1 MQTLFLSD
9 LHLGE
14 NTPEISASFK
24 KFIQYCQ
31 HNFDNIDSVYILG
44 DFFEFW
50 VGDDYQSEYVKNIF
64 NDLASLS
71 NLSKKHSIKCYFMHG
86 NRDFLIGK
94 GSQAAFTQQTS
105 FRIIEDPFC
114 IELDA
119 EKVLLSH
126 GDSLCTDDIEY
137 QKIRQML
144 RNDLWQKDMLSK
156 SVEERIQI
164 ALASRQQSQQKQQQ
178 LEGQE
183 YIADVNQE
191 AVDELLRQYQCK
203 TLIHG
208 HTHRPDSHLFT
219 LDGQQ
224 AKRIVLGAWY
234 EQGSFLKYENQN
246 FSTVKL

>member
-14 NTPEISASFK
+14 NTPEINASFN

-31 HNFDNIDSVYILG
+31 NNFENINSVYILG

-64 NDLASLS
+64 KDLASLTT
-71 NLSKKHSIKCYFMHG
+71 KYPIKCYFMHG
-86 NRDFLIGK
+86 NRDFLIAK
-94 GSQAAFTQQTS
+94 GSQAVFQQQTG
-105 FRIIEDPFC
+105 FNIIEDPFC
-114 IELDA
+114 IELDG
-119 EKVLLSH
+119 EKILLSH

-144 RNDLWQKDMLSK
+144 RNELWQNDMLSK

-183 YIADVNQE
+183 YIADVNQG
-191 AVDELLRQYQCK
+191 AVEDMLRQYQCK

-208 HTHRPDSHLFT
+208 HTHRPDTHLFT
-219 LDGQQ
+219 LDGQP
-224 AKRIVLGAWY
+224 AKRIVLAAWY
-234 EQGSFLKYENQN
+234 QQGSFLKYENKF
-246 FSTVKL
+246 FSTVEL